1 MKEEALSIIIE
12 RIKEQLAKGSWIVA
26 IDGNSASGKT
36 TLSNHLASIFD
47 CNVFHID
54 DYFLTSSQ
62 RTPERLNEISG
73 NFDRERFLAEILIP
87 LSQHTPVIAKKYN
100 CNTKTFSAPKTYPQ
114 KALTIVE
121 GCYSTHP
128 SLLPYYD
135 LTIFLSIS
143 PTLQRERILSRNPAL
158 AERFFIEWI
167 PLENKFFE
175 HHNTKNTC
183 DITINVED

>member
-1 MKEEALSIIIE
+1 MKEEFLSIVTEKIT
-12 RIKEQLAKGSWIVA
+12 EQLAKGSCIVA

-36 TLSNHLASIFD
+36 TLANHLASIFD

-54 DYFLTSSQ
+54 DYFLTPSQ
-62 RTPERLNEISG
+62 RTPERLNEIGG
-73 NFDRERFLAEILIP
+73 NFDRERFLAEVLIP
-87 LSQHTPVIAKKYN
+87 ISQNKPVIAKKYD
-100 CNTKTFSAPKTYPQ
+100 CKTETFSTPKSYPQ

-143 PTLQRERILSRNPAL
+143 PTLQRERILSRNHAL
-158 AERFFIEWI
+158 AERFFSEWI
-167 PLENKFFE
+167 PLENRFFE
-175 HHNTKNTC
+175 YHNTKNTC
-183 DITINVED
+183 DITINVEE

>member
-1 MKEEALSIIIE
+1 MKEEFLSIVTE
-12 RIKEQLAKGSWIVA
+12 KIKEQLAKGSCIVA

-36 TLSNHLASIFD
+36 TLSNHLANLFD

-54 DYFLTSSQ
+54 DYFLTPSQ
-62 RTPERLNEISG
+62 RTSERLNEIGG
-73 NFDRERFLAEILIP
+73 NFDRERFLAEVLIP
-87 LSQHTPVIAKKYN
+87 LSQHTPIIAKKYD
-100 CNTKTFSAPKTYPQ
+100 CNTKTFSAPKIYPQ

-128 SLLPYYD
+128 SLLSYYD

-143 PTLQRERILSRNPAL
+143 PTLQRERILSRTPTL
-158 AERFFIEWI
+158 AERFFKEWI
-167 PLENKFFE
+167 PLENKFFN
-175 HHNTKNTC
+175 HYNRKSTC

>member
-1 MKEEALSIIIE
+1 MKEETLNIVIE
-12 RIKEQLAKGSWIVA
+12 KIKEQLAKGSCIVA

-36 TLSNHLASIFD
+36 TLANYLASIFD

-54 DYFLTSSQ
+54 DYFLTPSQ
-62 RTPERLNEISG
+62 RTYERLNEIGG

-87 LSQHTPVIAKKYN
+87 TSQNKLVIAKKYD
-100 CNTKTFSAPKTYPQ
+100 CSTETLTSPKLYPQ

-135 LTIFLSIS
+135 LTLFLSIS
-143 PTLQRERILSRNPAL
+143 PALQRERILSRNPSL
-158 AERFFIEWI
+158 AKRFFTEWI

-175 HHNTKNTC
+175 HYNRISTC
-183 DITINVED
+183 DITINVEE